1 MASPE
6 QGDKPATSPLDAERE
21 KLRKAGYNET
31 EISQILVARAL
42 GSSGHSADAPAGQ
55 GVMSGTLSSV
65 MAIGSYARGTVFTI
79 RHDLATIFDRTALAS
94 ARVGSAVMLVF
105 KVAVISVLAFAGWQ
119 EWQQHIINET
129 KITATNVDKV
139 RAEFCTARVRAFLD
153 SASRDTLLKGNV
165 ELAHECG
172 QTYDA
177 AVKGA
182 INAAEIAAAQADKAK
197 ADACNARLQ
206 QLTQNMSVDD
216 LRALSNN
223 QRPSPAGARAF
234 EQYNKDCN
242 PQDDNDPID
251 PAREAQCDARSKAIV
266 SDLDHLKAGDNEG
279 VNRVMKQ
286 VRGFRDDCRITE
298 ERQQLLKAAA
308 SRAVALFQQGS
319 THPTTTE
326 DPAACDQKF
335 KTVLTAIETI
345 DLKDEDPGTTLK
357 TKIEQY
363 KGECTVTEAQQAAAK
378 AAFDTRTEKA
388 KKIGAILMRV
398 REIQQVEAAHK
409 TANYAEAL
417 KLAEAH
423 VAATEAE
430 EIKNDSKAG
439 KDTGSALANLSWEA
453 LFARDFNKAYDA
465 ATRSIKLIPS
475 DSVPITNQAHA
486 LMLLGRTEEAKGIY
500 LTHKGESLQGK
511 TWEKVISEDFAKL
524 REAGITHP
532 MMAEIERTLS
542 GQPAPTEPLSGP
554 LAAASPLPDPDVE
567 AVRQYKLAA
576 DRGDADAQLNLGRMY
591 GTGRGGLAP
600 DLREAARL
608 YKLSAD
614 QGNAVAQLQLAYMYE
629 NGDVLPK
636 DWPEAARLYRL
647 AADQG
652 NPEAQANLAD
662 FYERGDAGLRRN
674 ACEAMRLRK
683 LAAAQGNA
691 YAAKNLKEASA
702 TRCKP

>member
-1 MASPE
+1 MATPEHDEKPASP
-6 QGDKPATSPLDAERE
+6 PLEAERE
-21 KLRKAGYNET
+21 RLRKAGYTDT

-42 GSSGHSADAPAGQ
+42 GSSGHSADAPTSQ
-55 GVMSGTLSSV
+55 GVLSGTLSSV

-79 RHDLATIFDRTALAS
+79 RHDLATIFDATALAS
-94 ARVGSAVMLVF
+94 ARVGAAAMLVF
-105 KVAVISVLAFAGWQ
+105 KVAVIAVLAYAGWQ
-119 EWQQHIINET
+119 EWHQHIISATEIADSQAR
-129 KITATNVDKV
+129 KI
-139 RAEFCTARVRAFLD
+139 RAEECSARIKAIIDSVPINKLGEATEIVQRDCDPTYAARAKTCDDRFQVILND
-153 SASRDTLLKGNV
+153 IDHMDGNDPAALNAMT
-165 ELAHECG
+165 EKIKEHKSECVI
-172 QTYDA
+172 TDA
-177 AVKGA
+177 QSQA
-182 INAAEIAAAQADKAK
+182 AAEKAAKFRTESDKAK
-197 ADACNARLQ
+197 KASALITRL
-206 QLTQNMSVDD
+206 
-216 LRALSNN
+216 
-223 QRPSPAGARAF
+223 
-234 EQYNKDCN
+234 
-242 PQDDNDPID
+242 
-251 PAREAQCDARSKAIV
+251 REIV
-266 SDLDHLKAGDNEG
+266 QIEEAHKAG
-279 VNRVMKQ
+279 
-286 VRGFRDDCRITE
+286 
-298 ERQQLLKAAA
+298 
-308 SRAVALFQQGS
+308 
-319 THPTTTE
+319 
-326 DPAACDQKF
+326 
-335 KTVLTAIETI
+335 
-345 DLKDEDPGTTLK
+345 
-357 TKIEQY
+357 
-363 KGECTVTEAQQAAAK
+363 
-378 AAFDTRTEKA
+378 
-388 KKIGAILMRV
+388 
-398 REIQQVEAAHK
+398 
-409 TANYAEAL
+409 NYAEAL
-417 KLAEAH
+417 KLSEAH

-430 EIKNDSKAG
+430 EIKKDGKAG

-486 LMLLGRTEEAKGIY
+486 LMLLGRTEEAKAIY

-532 MMAEIERTLS
+532 MMAEIERALS

-554 LAAASPLPDPDVE
+554 LAAASPVPDPDVE

-576 DRGDADAQLNLGRMY
+576 DRGDAEAQLNLGRMY

-691 YAAKNLKEASA
+691 YAERSLKEANA

>member
-1 MASPE
+1 M
-6 QGDKPATSPLDAERE
+6 
-21 KLRKAGYNET
+21 
-31 EISQILVARAL
+31 
-42 GSSGHSADAPAGQ
+42 
-55 GVMSGTLSSV
+55 
-65 MAIGSYARGTVFTI
+65 
-79 RHDLATIFDRTALAS
+79 
-94 ARVGSAVMLVF
+94 
-105 KVAVISVLAFAGWQ
+105 
-119 EWQQHIINET
+119 
-129 KITATNVDKV
+129 
-139 RAEFCTARVRAFLD
+139 
-153 SASRDTLLKGNV
+153 KGNV
-165 ELAHECG
+165 ELARECG

-251 PAREAQCDARSKAIV
+251 AAREAQCDARSKAIV

-286 VRGFRDDCRITE
+286 VRGFKDDCRITE

-398 REIQQVEAAHK
+398 REIQQIEAAHK
-409 TANYAEAL
+409 AGNYAEAL

-423 VAATEAE
+423 ATATEAE
-430 EIKNDSKAG
+430 EIKNDGKAG
-439 KDTGSALANLSWEA
+439 KDTGSALSNLSWEA
-453 LFARDFNKAYDA
+453 LFARDFNKAYEA

-475 DSVPITNQAHA
+475 NSVPITNQAHA
-486 LMLLGRTEEAKGIY
+486 LMLLGRTEEAKAIY

-532 MMAEIERTLS
+532 MMAEIEERSRANPRQRNRYLGLS
-542 GQPAPTEPLSGP
+542 QPLVLS
-554 LAAASPLPDPDVE
+554 
-567 AVRQYKLAA
+567 QT
-576 DRGDADAQLNLGRMY
+576 RM
-591 GTGRGGLAP
+591 
-600 DLREAARL
+600 
-608 YKLSAD
+608 
-614 QGNAVAQLQLAYMYE
+614 
-629 NGDVLPK
+629 
-636 DWPEAARLYRL
+636 
-647 AADQG
+647 
-652 NPEAQANLAD
+652 
-662 FYERGDAGLRRN
+662 LRR
-674 ACEAMRLRK
+674 C
-683 LAAAQGNA
+683 
-691 YAAKNLKEASA
+691 ASTSSRQIVEMQ
-702 TRCKP
+702 TRS